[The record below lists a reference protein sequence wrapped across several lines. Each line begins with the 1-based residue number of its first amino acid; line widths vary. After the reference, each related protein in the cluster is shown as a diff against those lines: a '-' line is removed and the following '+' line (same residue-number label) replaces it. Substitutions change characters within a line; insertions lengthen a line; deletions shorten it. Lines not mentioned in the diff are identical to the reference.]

1 MKIMAKAQ
9 KPVSPSII
17 KDNFPLLHSKIDL
30 KGQEIIKYISKTL
43 PHKPGV
49 YQMENEEGKI
59 LYIGKAKNLA
69 KRVINYTSLNNL
81 TRRLQRMVS
90 MTKQMNF
97 FVTNTEI
104 EALLL
109 ECNLIKRHKP
119 RFNIILRDDKSFP
132 YILINK
138 EYEFPR
144 ILKYRGA
151 KKYKGEYFGPFV
163 APSVADYT
171 LISLQKAFLL
181 RSCSDTVFNNR
192 TRPCLLYD
200 IKRCSAPCVKYISK
214 KNYDESIQDAKKF
227 LKGNTKKIESKL
239 KKLMLHASKNQMYED
254 AGRLRDRIKSINH
267 IQKYQLVYIKDM
279 RNIDIFA
286 IKIIDGK
293 SCIHG
298 IFYRNGSNYGN
309 KSFFPIHD
317 INAQENEILES
328 FLFQFYADKEVPPK
342 ILINCDKKDF
352 KNVEKILNTKNK
364 KKIIIQNPIA
374 GEKYKHIKLAEKN
387 AKENIKAKKASLE
400 NHYQALHKLKKFLK
414 LDELPNRIEV
424 YDNSH
429 TFGKDSVGVM
439 IVVDQEGLNPKNY
452 RKYNIRYNN
461 TAENHSHI
469 DDYYMVKEVLNRRV
483 KKINREE
490 DMIIPDVIIVDGGRG
505 QYNVVK
511 KILKENNL
519 ETISLISLS
528 KGKERNSGRE
538 IIHTIDKNIN
548 LRANDPLL
556 FFIQRI
562 RDEAH
567 RFAITAHRSRRGKR
581 SIRSIFDDLPGIGPK
596 RKKSLL
602 SKFSSVKNIKKA
614 SLEDLKS
621 AKIIPESIANQIYD
635 FFHS

>member
-1 MKIMAKAQ
+1 MTKAQ
-9 KPVSPSII
+9 KPDSPPVI
-17 KDNFPLLHSKIDL
+17 KDSFPQLRSNVSL

-49 YQMENEEGKI
+49 YQMENEDGKI

-69 KRVINYTSLNNL
+69 KRVINYASLNNL

-119 RFNIILRDDKSFP
+119 RFNIVLRDDKSFP

-151 KKYKGEYFGPFV
+151 KKHKGEYFGPFV
-163 APSVADYT
+163 SPSVADYT

-181 RSCSDTVFNNR
+181 RSCSETVFNNR

-227 LKGNTKKIESKL
+227 LNGNTKKIESKL
-239 KKLMLHASKNQMYED
+239 NRLMANASKNQMYEE
-254 AGRLRDRIKSINH
+254 AGRLRDRIKSINQ
-267 IQKYQLVYIKDM
+267 IQKYQSVYIKDM
-279 RNIDIFA
+279 RDIDIFA

-298 IFYRNGSNYGN
+298 MFYRNGSNYGN

-328 FLFQFYADKEVPPK
+328 FFFQFYADKEAPPK
-342 ILINCDKKDF
+342 ILVNCDKKNF
-352 KNVEKILNTKNK
+352 INVENILNVKNK
-364 KKIIIQNPIA
+364 QKIRIQNPIT

-387 AKENIKAKKASLE
+387 AKENIKIKKASLE
-400 NHYQALHKLKKFLK
+400 NHHQALHKLKKFLK

-429 TFGKDSVGVM
+429 TFGNDSVGAM
-439 IVVDQEGLNPKNY
+439 IVVDQEGLSPKNY
-452 RKYNIRYNN
+452 RKYNIRFN
-461 TAENHSHI
+461 TTPDDHSRI
-469 DDYYMVKEVLNRRV
+469 DDYYMMKEVLNRRI
-483 KKINREE
+483 KKINKKE
-490 DMIIPDVIIVDGGRG
+490 DAIIPDVIIVDGGRG
-505 QYNVVK
+505 QLNVVK
-511 KILKENNL
+511 NILKENKL
-519 ETISLISLS
+519 EAISLISVS
-528 KGKERNSGRE
+528 KGKKRDTGRE
-538 IIHTIDKNIN
+538 IIHTLGENIN
-548 LRANDPLL
+548 LRTNDPLL

-567 RFAITAHRSRRGKR
+567 RFAITAHRIRRGKK
-581 SIRSIFDDLPGIGPK
+581 SVYSIFDDLPGIGPK
-596 RKKSLL
+596 RKKSLMK
-602 SKFSSVKNIKKA
+602 KFGSTENLKKA

-621 AKIIPESIANQIYD
+621 TKNVPNIIANQIYD
-635 FFHS
+635 FFHSQ